1 MAEQEVLIL
10 RSGRYLDSAKIVT
23 FFSREGG
30 VGSGFARGA
39 TSRDNRFG
47 ASLEP
52 LTRSRLSLR
61 RGTFSGLSRI
71 LHADVISSYPRIR
84 SDYDRL
90 VWAGLLVRF
99 LLGFLPES
107 HPEPSLFA
115 LACGALDR
123 LDGRDGAPGELW
135 EGFARQALALLGWGI
150 PAAVCRR
157 CGRSGGRPGEEERAK
172 GGYES
177 YFFRASDGA
186 VFCRSC
192 RLAEGGGE
200 LWGVE
205 AVVLNALSRKEG
217 SGEEDGVPSLR
228 SAPFLR
234 ERLAFLDR
242 VIGEHLSRW
251 TPVAELTFV
260 GSAVSG
266 FGGERETPLP
276 GSEDEEVD
284 AHGGGEHDQRT

>member
-30 VGSGFARGA
+30 LGTGFARGA

-61 RGTFSGLSRI
+61 RGTLGGLARI
-71 LHADVISSYPRIR
+71 LHADVIASYPRIR
-84 SDYDRL
+84 TDYDRL
-90 VWAGLLVRF
+90 VWAGLIVRF

-107 HPEPSLFA
+107 HPEPFLFA

-123 LDGRDGAPGELW
+123 LDGHDRAPAVIW
-135 EGFARQALALLGWGI
+135 EEFSRQALALLRWGV
-150 PAAVCRR
+150 PAAICRR
-157 CGRSGGRPGEEERAK
+157 CGRTGRSSGEEKTGLDGSEI
-172 GGYES
+172 Y
-177 YFFRASDGA
+177 YFRASDGA

-205 AVVLNALSRKEG
+205 AEVLNSLSRQES
-217 SGEEDGVPSLR
+217 SGDDEEL
-228 SAPFLR
+228 FLR
-234 ERLAFLDR
+234 PDSFLRARLAFLDR

-260 GSAVSG
+260 GSAISG
-266 FGGERETPLP
+266 FDGDRKLP
-276 GSEDEEVD
+276 RPRSEDEEVD
-284 AHGGGEHDQRT
+284 PNGGGEHDQRT

>member
-30 VGSGFARGA
+30 LGTGFARGA

-61 RGTFSGLSRI
+61 RGMSAGLARI
-71 LHADVISSYPRIR
+71 LHADVLASYPRIR
-84 SDYDRL
+84 TDYDRL
-90 VWAGLLVRF
+90 VWAGLIVRF

-123 LDGRDGAPGELW
+123 LDGRVGPPAGVW
-135 EGFARQALALLGWGI
+135 EEFARQALALLGWGI

-157 CGRSGGRPGEEERAK
+157 CGRTGGEKDEREEA
-172 GGYES
+172 ES
-177 YFFRASDGA
+177 HYFRASDGA

-200 LWGVE
+200 LWGVKTE
-205 AVVLNALSRKEG
+205 VLHALFRNGG
-217 SGEEDGVPSLR
+217 SFDDDVFSSVP
-228 SAPFLR
+228 APLLR

-242 VIGEHLSRW
+242 VIGEHLPRW

-266 FGGERETPLP
+266 LGGDREPP
-276 GSEDEEVD
+276 RPDSEDEEVD

>member
-30 VGSGFARGA
+30 LGTGFARGA

-61 RGTFSGLSRI
+61 RGTLGGLARI
-71 LHADVISSYPRIR
+71 LHADVIASYPRIR
-84 SDYDRL
+84 TDYDRL
-90 VWAGLLVRF
+90 VWAGLIVRF

-123 LDGRDGAPGELW
+123 LDGHDRAPAVIW
-135 EGFARQALALLGWGI
+135 EEFSRQALALLGWGV
-150 PAAVCRR
+150 PAAICRR
-157 CGRSGGRPGEEERAK
+157 CGRTGRSSGEEKTGPDGSEIH
-172 GGYES
+172 Y
-177 YFFRASDGA
+177 FRASDGA

-205 AVVLNALSRKEG
+205 AEVLNSLSRQES
-217 SGEEDGVPSLR
+217 SGDDEEL
-228 SAPFLR
+228 FLR
-234 ERLAFLDR
+234 PDSFLRARLAFLDR

-260 GSAVSG
+260 GSAISG
-266 FGGERETPLP
+266 FDGDRKLP
-276 GSEDEEVD
+276 RPRSEDEEVD
-284 AHGGGEHDQRT
+284 PNGGGEHDQRT

>member
-30 VGSGFARGA
+30 LGTGFARGA

-61 RGTFSGLSRI
+61 RGTLAGLARI
-71 LHADVISSYPRIR
+71 LHADVIASYPRIR
-84 SDYDRL
+84 TDYDRL
-90 VWAGLLVRF
+90 VWAGLIVRF

-123 LDGRDGAPGELW
+123 LDGRVGPPAAVW

-157 CGRSGGRPGEEERAK
+157 CGRTGGEKEEREEA
-172 GGYES
+172 ES
-177 YFFRASDGA
+177 HYFRASDGA

-205 AVVLNALSRKEG
+205 AEVLNALSRNGG
-217 SGEEDGVPSLR
+217 SVDEDVLSPGPGPL
-228 SAPFLR
+228 LR

-242 VIGEHLSRW
+242 VIGEHLPRW

-260 GSAVSG
+260 GSAISG
-266 FGGERETPLP
+266 FDGDRKLP
-276 GSEDEEVD
+276 PPRSEDEEVD
-284 AHGGGEHDQRT
+284 PNGGGEHDQRT

>member
-30 VGSGFARGA
+30 LGTGFARGA

-61 RGTFSGLSRI
+61 RGTLAGLARI
-71 LHADVISSYPRIR
+71 LHADVIASYPRIR
-84 SDYDRL
+84 TDYDRL
-90 VWAGLLVRF
+90 VWAGLIVRF

-115 LACGALDR
+115 LACGALDG
-123 LDGRDGAPGELW
+123 LDGDDRGPAVIW
-135 EGFARQALALLGWGI
+135 EGFSRQALALLGWGV
-150 PAAVCRR
+150 PAAICRR
-157 CGRSGGRPGEEERAK
+157 CGRTGRRSGEEKTGLDGSEI
-172 GGYES
+172 Y
-177 YFFRASDGA
+177 YFRASDGA

-205 AVVLNALSRKEG
+205 AEVLNFLSRQE
-217 SGEEDGVPSLR
+217 SSDDDEELYLRPDFSLR
-228 SAPFLR
+228 A
-234 ERLAFLDR
+234 RLAFLDR
-242 VIGEHLSRW
+242 VIGEHLPRW

-260 GSAVSG
+260 GSAISG
-266 FGGERETPLP
+266 FDGDRKLP
-276 GSEDEEVD
+276 RPRSEDEEVD
-284 AHGGGEHDQRT
+284 PNGGGEHDQRT

>member
-30 VGSGFARGA
+30 VGTGFARGA

-61 RGTFSGLSRI
+61 RGISPGLARI
-71 LHADVISSYPRIR
+71 LHADVISSYPHIR
-84 SDYDRL
+84 TDYDRL
-90 VWAGLLVRF
+90 VWAGLIVRF

-107 HPEPSLFA
+107 HPEPALFF
-115 LACGALDR
+115 LACEALERLDR
-123 LDGRDGAPGELW
+123 RGGPPGKTW
-135 EGFARQALALLGWGI
+135 EDFARQSLALLGWGLPSAI
-150 PAAVCRR
+150 CRR
-157 CGRSGGRPGEEERAK
+157 CGRLGGMSNEETRGTDAAEI
-172 GGYES
+172 Y
-177 YFFRASDGA
+177 YFRASDGA

-205 AVVLNALSRKEG
+205 ARVLEVLSRKEG
-217 SGEEDGVPSLR
+217 AVDDEELSPRQD
-228 SAPFLR
+228 ADLR

-242 VIGEHLSRW
+242 VIGEHLPRW
-251 TPVAELTFV
+251 TPVAGLTFV
-260 GSAVSG
+260 GSA
-266 FGGERETPLP
+266 GEKGPPEA

-284 AHGGGEHDQRT
+284 AHGGGEHDQGT

>member
-30 VGSGFARGA
+30 LGTGFARGA

-61 RGTFSGLSRI
+61 RGTLAGLARI
-71 LHADVISSYPRIR
+71 LHADVIASYPRIR
-84 SDYDRL
+84 TDYDRL
-90 VWAGLLVRF
+90 VWAGLIVRF

-115 LACGALDR
+115 LACGALDG
-123 LDGRDGAPGELW
+123 LDGDDRGPAVIW
-135 EGFARQALALLGWGI
+135 EGFSRQALALLGWGV
-150 PAAVCRR
+150 PAAICRR
-157 CGRSGGRPGEEERAK
+157 CGRTGRSSGEEKTGPDGSEI
-172 GGYES
+172 Y
-177 YFFRASDGA
+177 YFRASDGA

-205 AVVLNALSRKEG
+205 AEVLNSLSRQES
-217 SGEEDGVPSLR
+217 SGDDEEL
-228 SAPFLR
+228 FLR
-234 ERLAFLDR
+234 PDSFLRARLAFLDR

-260 GSAVSG
+260 GSAISG
-266 FGGERETPLP
+266 FDGDRKLP
-276 GSEDEEVD
+276 RPRSEDEEVD
-284 AHGGGEHDQRT
+284 PNGGGEHDQRT

>member
-30 VGSGFARGA
+30 LGTGFARGA

-61 RGTFSGLSRI
+61 RGTLAGLARI
-71 LHADVISSYPRIR
+71 LHADVIASYPRIR
-84 SDYDRL
+84 TDYDRL
-90 VWAGLLVRF
+90 VWAGLIVRF

-123 LDGRDGAPGELW
+123 LDGHDRAPAVIW
-135 EGFARQALALLGWGI
+135 EEFSRQALALLGWGV
-150 PAAVCRR
+150 PAAICRR
-157 CGRSGGRPGEEERAK
+157 CGRTGRSSGEEKTGPDGSEI
-172 GGYES
+172 Y
-177 YFFRASDGA
+177 YFRASDGA

-205 AVVLNALSRKEG
+205 AEVLNSLSRQES
-217 SGEEDGVPSLR
+217 SGDDEEL
-228 SAPFLR
+228 FLR
-234 ERLAFLDR
+234 PDSFLRARLAFLDR

-260 GSAVSG
+260 GSAISG
-266 FGGERETPLP
+266 FDGDRKLP
-276 GSEDEEVD
+276 PPRSEDEEVD
-284 AHGGGEHDQRT
+284 PNGGGEHDQRT